1 MASTPQRQ
9 HFLLQCI
16 LVMPSKSTHHVVAQA
31 LASLGQLCLSCAQV
45 SAGTGEPPGSSR
57 AFSPFQRTSV
67 PSLEFIYLLLSLK

>member
-57 AFSPFQRTSV
+57 AFSLHFKGHQCPH
-67 PSLEFIYLLLSLK
+67 LNLFICFCH